1 MQIRLQ
7 STGVIMTHGLQKSS
21 SHSPKAPRHLDYMEL
36 QKVGRGIVSRAPT
49 EERLRQLV
57 ARAAED
63 VAGIAAAE
71 KVVEIYR
78 HNPDTIMEIVRTNG
92 SGDAETGI
100 IALLPLN
107 EAGDQA
113 LFTGELD
120 TVAPDCRFVCHQSQ
134 RAVSVYVWGIWVTP
148 RLAGG
153 IAHLMERL
161 SSNKYRSAPL
171 YCKAANAKALTFFET
186 LGFRQGARK
195 FGRFV
200 PELLHYERRYADAE
214 LIASEAEDVKVKSYD
229 SYDPAAAAGTRSI
242 GIKVVHCLDELLQVF
257 AIRSATYL
265 GEQGVPYREDMDGN
279 DFSGTHLIGYV
290 GTEPAACLR
299 LRYFSD
305 FVKVERLAVLPRF
318 RNSRIAFRIV
328 RAGID
333 FAREKG
339 YHRFYGQ
346 AEASIYPLWQ
356 RFGFK
361 ARPGDGVS
369 YMTGRRYLEG
379 DLEVDRPND
388 YISTDAGAYVL
399 LRPEGRWHEE
409 GDFERPQNAFGDRA
423 A

>member
-1 MQIRLQ
+1 M
-7 STGVIMTHGLQKSS
+7 GVIMTHSLQASS
-21 SHSPKAPRHLDYMEL
+21 THCPKAPRHLDYMEL

-49 EERLRQLV
+49 EDRLRQLV
-57 ARAAED
+57 ARAAMD
-63 VAGIAAAE
+63 VPGIAEAE
-71 KVVEIYR
+71 KVIEIYR
-78 HNPDTIMEIVRTNG
+78 HNPDTIMEIVRSNG
-92 SGDAETGI
+92 SGEAETGI

-107 EAGDQA
+107 EDGDRA

-120 TVAPDCRFVCHQSQ
+120 TVAPDCRFICHQSQ

-161 SSNKYRSAPL
+161 SSNKYRSATL
-171 YCKAANAKALTFFET
+171 YCKAANEKALKFFET
-186 LGFRQGARK
+186 LGFTKGAYK
-195 FGRFV
+195 FGHSV
-200 PELLHYERRYADAE
+200 PELLRYERRYGTEDLAAAAPE
-214 LIASEAEDVKVKSYD
+214 EAPSKSYD
-229 SYDPAAAAGTRSI
+229 SYDPATAAGTSSI
-242 GIKVVHCLDELLQVF
+242 GIKVVHSLDELLQVF

-265 GEQGVPYREDMDGN
+265 GEQGVPYSEDMDGN

-305 FVKVERLAVLPRF
+305 FVKVERLAVLPKF

-399 LRPEGRWHEE
+399 LRPEGRWHEAGE
-409 GDFERPQNAFGDRA
+409 FEKSQNAFGDRA

>member
-200 PELLHYERRYADAE
+200 PELLHYERRYADAD
-214 LIASEAEDVKVKSYD
+214 LIATEAEDVKVKSYD

-242 GIKVVHCLDELLQVF
+242 GIKVVH
-257 AIRSATYL
+257 S
-265 GEQGVPYREDMDGN
+265 
-279 DFSGTHLIGYV
+279 LI
-290 GTEPAACLR
+290 
-299 LRYFSD
+299 
-305 FVKVERLAVLPRF
+305 VL
-318 RNSRIAFRIV
+318 
-328 RAGID
+328 
-333 FAREKG
+333 
-339 YHRFYGQ
+339 
-346 AEASIYPLWQ
+346 
-356 RFGFK
+356 
-361 ARPGDGVS
+361 
-369 YMTGRRYLEG
+369 
-379 DLEVDRPND
+379 
-388 YISTDAGAYVL
+388 
-399 LRPEGRWHEE
+399 
-409 GDFERPQNAFGDRA
+409 
-423 A
+423 